1 MKGYKFRG
9 LGTEE
14 FERDFDS
21 IINNQIFA
29 SKIEDLND
37 PFEASVIIEKLEKTV
52 DLFDLLGNDRA
63 EKVKD
68 ALNHLLEFKTKIGI
82 YSLSKIN
89 SHNLLWSHYAS
100 GGRGYCL
107 EYDIEKLKL
116 GGIENSFDDLLL
128 VEYLEKIP
136 ELNIDDMIDQ
146 KNFISKLIATKSKD
160 WEYEEEIRLIFNN
173 SSLKN
178 YHSSALSS
186 IFFGVNMPDSHQ
198 NRLIEALDNR
208 NIEFYKSFKE
218 KNSYTFKWQLIHEN
232 KRNIVNSIN
241 KYSFKILKINHN
253 QMVENYYV
261 YVKTP
266 LLTIDEIKYFLKAF
280 RENFATKISTINL
293 FDSEKVEKLI
303 GIYPLN
309 KEQYLF
315 YADCY
320 FACSDAFE
328 ENKIQ
333 LYPYQDFKYTQYG
346 GLNLKK
352 DKFE

>member
-9 LGTEE
+9 VGSEE
-14 FERDFDS
+14 FERDFNS

-37 PFEASVIIEKLEKTV
+37 PFEASVIIERLEKT
-52 DLFDLLGNDRA
+52 LDLLNLSRNGSG

-68 ALNHLLEFKTKIGI
+68 ALNNLLEFKSKIGI
-82 YSLSKIN
+82 YSLSKTN

-107 EYDIEKLKL
+107 EYDIEKLML
-116 GGIENSFDDLLL
+116 GGIENSFDDLLQ
-128 VEYLEKIP
+128 VEYLEKTP
-136 ELNIDDMIDQ
+136 ELKIEDIFNQ
-146 KNFISKLIATKSKD
+146 KTFSTKLFATKSKE
-160 WEYEEEIRLIFNN
+160 WEYEEEVRLVYNN

-178 YHSSALSS
+178 YHKSALSS

-198 NRLIEALDNR
+198 KRLIEALEDSD
-208 NIEFYKSFKE
+208 IKFYKLYKD
-218 KNSYTFKWQLIHEN
+218 KNSYVFKWQLLLEN
-232 KRNIVNSIN
+232 ERKIKFPIG
-241 KYSFKILKINHN
+241 KFSFKILKTDHN

-261 YVKTP
+261 YVK
-266 LLTIDEIKYFLKAF
+266 LTHLNFKEVNHFLMAF
-280 RENFATKISTINL
+280 RENFATKMSTINL
-293 FDSEKVEKLI
+293 FDNEKVEELI
-303 GIYPLN
+303 GVYPLN
-309 KEQYLF
+309 KDQYVF
-315 YADCY
+315 YADHY

-333 LYPYQDFKYTQYG
+333 WYPFQDYQYKQYG
-346 GLNLKK
+346 GLNWEK